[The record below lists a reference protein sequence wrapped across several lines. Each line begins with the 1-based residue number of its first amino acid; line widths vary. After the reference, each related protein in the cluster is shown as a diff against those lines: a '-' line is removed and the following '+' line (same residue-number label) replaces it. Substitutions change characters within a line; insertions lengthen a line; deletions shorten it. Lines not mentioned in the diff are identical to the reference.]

1 MAKRKFGRLCCWH
14 QGTESLRQSRNTGD
28 SELTTVVR
36 DTSPVTG
43 NSLDHDDVYLWRQ
56 QALTSFLNAGCSISS
71 KPDRHMEDPAA
82 ATLHSFLMQS
92 DVTTHS
98 KTDAL
103 DTTPLVYA
111 MNGSPRLTDIDKQ
124 RPASRKGPGLG
135 SVDDTPP
142 TRLSSEMMRQGF
154 EEFTRRHQR
163 NESIGNQAPE
173 LPTRLEVRRDHFS
186 GPKLPQLRTVDAG
199 KQKSASRTA
208 LGSHAL
214 PEPISPLG
222 DSLSPPRRCRSPVL
236 DRNAALVSYEVK
248 SIFSESTR
256 ASRSLSPVGAT
267 RQSSPSADPESSNDQ
282 PTQQEAEAQ
291 WEIHESTAENRPSK
305 KQSATEIEEEEEE
318 QTVRH
323 SITRL
328 RRWKVHLR
336 LGWLSENAND
346 LVAEIRLTESR
357 PPRVRLSFSNG
368 RRHCVTCERVFR
380 MI

>member
-36 DTSPVTG
+36 EASSVTG
-43 NSLDHDDVYLWRQ
+43 NSLGHDDVYLWRQ

-71 KPDRHMEDPAA
+71 KPEMHLEDPASS
-82 ATLHSFLMQS
+82 TLHSFLSQS
-92 DVTTHS
+92 DIS
-98 KTDAL
+98 PQCKTEAL
-103 DTTPLVYA
+103 DTTPLAYA
-111 MNGSPRLTDIDKQ
+111 MSGSPRLTNMDQ

-163 NESIGNQAPE
+163 YESIGNQAPE
-173 LPTRLEVRRDHFS
+173 LPTRLEIRRDHFS

-199 KQKSASRTA
+199 RQKKSASRTA
-208 LGSHAL
+208 LGSYAL
-214 PEPISPLG
+214 PEPISPMG

-256 ASRSLSPVGAT
+256 ASRSLSPVGAS
-267 RQSSPSADPESSNDQ
+267 RQSSPSTDPESSNDQ
-282 PTQQEAEAQ
+282 PTKQEAEAQ
-291 WEIHESTAENRPSK
+291 WEIHESIVDEDRPLK
-305 KQSATEIEEEEEE
+305 KQSVTEIEEEEEE
-318 QTVRH
+318 REQTVRH
-323 SITRL
+323 SIARL
-328 RRWKVHLR
+328 RNWKVHLK
-336 LGWLSENAND
+336 LGWLSEDSND
-346 LVAEIRLTESR
+346 LVAEICLTESR
-357 PPRVRLSFSNG
+357 PLRVRLSISDG
-368 RRHCVTCERVFR
+368 QELCVTCVCLG
-380 MI
+380 